1 MNYACT
7 LIAVVIGL
15 GMAAV
20 AAHESEAQA
29 EPSELQQAHHSR
41 DFAARRACVHC
52 RIGSS
57 EIAPRLVPQPEGV
70 HCRIGSSEN
79 PSSKA
84 AAGNPVHCRIG
95 SSEI

>member
-41 DFAARRACVHC
+41 GFAARRACEGKPFEWQGDV
-52 RIGSS
+52 
-57 EIAPRLVPQPEGV
+57 LVCYREQP
-70 HCRIGSSEN
+70 
-79 PSSKA
+79 
-84 AAGNPVHCRIG
+84 
-95 SSEI
+95 

>member
-20 AAHESEAQA
+20 AAHESKALA

-41 DFAARRACVHC
+41 DFAARRACEGKPFEWQGDV
-52 RIGSS
+52 
-57 EIAPRLVPQPEGV
+57 LVCFKEQP
-70 HCRIGSSEN
+70 
-79 PSSKA
+79 
-84 AAGNPVHCRIG
+84 
-95 SSEI
+95 

>member
-20 AAHESEAQA
+20 AAHESDPAA

-41 DFAARRACVHC
+41 DFAARRACEGKPFEWQGDV
-52 RIGSS
+52 
-57 EIAPRLVPQPEGV
+57 LVCFKEQP
-70 HCRIGSSEN
+70 
-79 PSSKA
+79 
-84 AAGNPVHCRIG
+84 
-95 SSEI
+95 

>member
-29 EPSELQQAHHSR
+29 EPTQLQQAQHSR
-41 DFAARRACVHC
+41 DFAARRACEGKPFEWQGDV
-52 RIGSS
+52 
-57 EIAPRLVPQPEGV
+57 LVCFKEQP
-70 HCRIGSSEN
+70 
-79 PSSKA
+79 
-84 AAGNPVHCRIG
+84 
-95 SSEI
+95 